1 MMMLAQEYVPD
12 VVLLQSKRMEK
23 TPMEDRDIT
32 VMTAAI
38 HSMKELGSFF
48 TALI

>member
-1 MMMLAQEYVPD
+1 MIMLAQEYVPD

-38 HSMKELGSFF
+38 HSMKELGPFF